1 MRLASIARHASSM
14 SVGMPS
20 RVAKSLAVPAGS
32 TATGRFS
39 PIPLYQI
46 HCVIDA
52 AVASGQQQVVEA
64 AVHCGE
70 DRFVA
75 GIERK
80 TVKQHVQAVSL
91 VEFDDA
97 VEAAGYRALSRR
109 GIIDEEYFS

>member
-1 MRLASIARHASSM
+1 
-14 SVGMPS
+14 MPLRCRS
-20 RVAKSLAVPAGS
+20 ACRQYCDGQVQSH
-32 TATGRFS
+32 
-39 PIPLYQI
+39 PLYQI

>member
-1 MRLASIARHASSM
+1 M

-39 PIPLYQI
+39 PIPFIRFTAYWN
-46 HCVIDA
+46 A

-97 VEAAGYRALSRR
+97 VEAAGYRLSP
-109 GIIDEEYFS
+109 EEGL

>member
-1 MRLASIARHASSM
+1 ML
-14 SVGMPS
+14 PS
-20 RVAKSLAVPAGS
+20 PPANS
-32 TATGRFS
+32 RWS
-39 PIPLYQI
+39 KL
-46 HCVIDA
+46 
-52 AVASGQQQVVEA
+52 